1 MAAGANAKL
10 RAADAKV
17 NVEATLIAARR
28 PMRTSVLS
36 EVEKPMAQR
45 R

>member
-36 EVEKPMAQR
+36 EVKPMAQR